1 MNAVVKSK
9 KKGKKRAKETKP
21 ESEKPT
27 ETTEQEAAKPQVV
40 DISALPVWQILPF
53 FIHILDSVAWQ
64 KMGLVVNP
72 MTQEIQKDLN
82 QARVAIDLYE
92 ALLNQLGEQVDADTK
107 TALKSRLADLK
118 LNFATH
124 S

>member
-1 MNAVVKSK
+1 MVKGK
-9 KKGKKRAKETKP
+9 KKGKAKPKGTKP
-21 ESEKPT
+21 EPEIPT
-27 ETTEQEAAKPQVV
+27 ETAEQEAAKPQIV

-53 FIHILDSVAWQ
+53 FIRILDSVAWQ

-72 MTQEIQKDLN
+72 MTQEVEKDLN
-82 QARVAIDLYE
+82 QARAAIDSYE
-92 ALLNQLGEQVDADTK
+92 ALLNQLGDQIETDTK
-107 TALKSRLADLK
+107 AALKSRLADLK